1 MAQTSNS
8 LKWTL
13 GKRKRQGKS
22 DSIVCFQ
29 NVVAAAAA
37 AAAGFWQKTKAKT
50 KSTQS

>member
-29 NVVAAAAA
+29 NVVAAA
-37 AAAGFWQKTKAKT
+37 GFWQKTKAKT